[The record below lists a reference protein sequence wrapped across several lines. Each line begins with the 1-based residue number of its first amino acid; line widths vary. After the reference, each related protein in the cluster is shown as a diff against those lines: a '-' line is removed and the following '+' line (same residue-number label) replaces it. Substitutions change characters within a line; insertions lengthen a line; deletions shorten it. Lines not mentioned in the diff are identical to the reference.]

1 MSMPSIVPR
10 VFMML
15 ALVILGGCLSTPLS
29 SLPKLARLDFLTMD
43 FAEVRAGLRQPSA
56 LALRPGDFVMTVKTK
71 TDGSSDE
78 TADRFVLVEA
88 TEPAERQSLATEAKP
103 GFALS
108 VWRIAPEDVPRLA
121 SIQER
126 TRVSIKYGPRV
137 RGSIEIA
144 VTGGCVRADIPAGPF
159 AVSTYL
165 KPARGESFIT
175 LSTDADLRGMIMA
188 KGQQVSLPRC

>member
-1 MSMPSIVPR
+1 MSIPPVIPR
-10 VFMML
+10 VFMLL
-15 ALVILGGCLSTPLS
+15 ALLVLGGCLSTPLS

-71 TDGSSDE
+71 TEGSSDE
-78 TADRFVLVEA
+78 TVDRFVLVEA
-88 TEPAERQSLATEAKP
+88 AEPAERHPLSMEAKP
-103 GFALS
+103 GFVLS

-121 SIQER
+121 AIQER

-144 VTGGCVRADIPAGPF
+144 VTGGCVREDIPAGPLP
-159 AVSTYL
+159 VSTYL
-165 KPARGESFIT
+165 KPARDESFIT
-175 LSTDADLRGMIMA
+175 LSANADLRGMITG
-188 KGQQVSLPRC
+188 KDQQVSLPRC